1 MQPIPETH
9 RVPGNKECEGTLLEA
24 LENVRKGRIKY
35 LGLVM
40 CESPTHVEMV
50 YSGAV
55 GCEFAAA
62 WGYDMLKQAL
72 MRPQS
77 RGPEDQQSA
86 VEEVFGDDFVCY
98 DLHRAP
104 LSYDFSS
111 WLVFMEMRRIKAGAP
126 APLKVAFT
134 KPPPDRQWTAYSDLM
149 LKEVLVPMV
158 EMIGGVVDSR
168 ALKARNRVEYYCPFP
183 IVEAAKE
190 GAAVP
195 RLKPRPQLVEA
206 CAQVMPVP
214 PVTITLREAEHDPF
228 RNSNLE
234 AWLKFAQD
242 LKDAG
247 EHVVIVRDTLK
258 ADELLAGFETFP
270 QASKDLHIR
279 CALYNYAKANLF
291 VSNGPFG
298 LALFGECPWLYLND
312 ISEYPG
318 TVNGREMW
326 ERYIGVEVG
335 GQYPWARPDQRIVWK
350 HDDYENI
357 VAAWKEYAPVLNQAK
372 AA

>member
-1 MQPIPETH
+1 MQTDIPTDF
-9 RVPGNKECEGTLLEA
+9 RVPGNKECEETVLGILE
-24 LENVRKGRIKY
+24 LIRKGRAKY
-35 LGLVM
+35 VGIVV
-40 CESPTHVEMV
+40 CESPTHAEMV
-50 YSGAV
+50 YAGAT
-55 GCEFAAA
+55 GCEFAAN
-62 WGYDMLKQAL
+62 WGYDLLKQSL
-72 MRPQS
+72 LRPRNPS
-77 RGPEDQQSA
+77 NAVEPESA
-86 VEEVFGDDFVCY
+86 VNLGEDYACY
-98 DLHRAP
+98 DLYRAP
-104 LSYDFSS
+104 MSYDFSS
-111 WLVFMEMRRIKAGAP
+111 WLIYMEMRRIKAGAP

-134 KPPPDRQWTAYSDLM
+134 KPGADRVWTPYNELM
-149 LKEVLVPMV
+149 LNEVLIPMV
-158 EMIGGVVDSR
+158 EMIGGVIDPR
-168 ALKARNRVEYYCPFP
+168 AVSAHNRVEYYCPFP

-190 GAAVP
+190 GQAVP

-206 CAQVMPVP
+206 CRQAMPVP
-214 PVTITLREAEHDPF
+214 PITITLREAEHDPL

-234 AWLKFAQD
+234 AWLRFAKD

-258 ADELLAGFETFP
+258 ADELLPGFETFP

-279 CALYNYAKANLF
+279 CALYNYAKTNLF

-350 HDDYENI
+350 HDTYENI